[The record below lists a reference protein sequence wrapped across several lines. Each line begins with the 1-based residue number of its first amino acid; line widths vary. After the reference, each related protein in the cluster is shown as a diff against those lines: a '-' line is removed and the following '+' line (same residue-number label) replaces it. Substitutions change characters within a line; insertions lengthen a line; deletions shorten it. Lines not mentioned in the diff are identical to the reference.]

1 MVRVYMDG
9 VFDLFHRG
17 HIESI
22 KKCLNYGNEIIIGIV
37 SDKDAESYKR
47 SPVISE
53 KDRIEIIK
61 NLSIVNEIIFP
72 CPLIITKKFIE
83 ENKIDIIIHGFS
95 NEDDFE
101 KQKQFFKIP
110 IDMGIFRKTEYYSKI
125 STTDII
131 KKIKLGY

>member
-22 KKCLNYGNEIIIGIV
+22 KKCLNYGNEIIIGVI

-47 SPVISE
+47 LPIINE
-53 KDRIEIIK
+53 IDRIEIIK
-61 NLSIVNEIIFP
+61 NLKLVTDIIFP
-72 CPLIITKKFIE
+72 CPLIITKKFII
-83 ENKIDIIIHGFS
+83 ENKIDIVVHGFY
-95 NEDDFE
+95 NEADFE
-101 KQKQFFKIP
+101 KQTEFFKIP
-110 IDMGIFRKTEYYSKI
+110 IKMGIFRKIEYYSKI

-131 KKIKLGY
+131 KKIKLDY